1 MAVLAQPSP
10 RVLDRL
16 ERETR
21 AYHATAE
28 ADRFLVLDDPTPELL
43 RRWLAAVYHFEYAV
57 ETRLFAVED
66 LPNALLATRVDSGRL
81 AEDLLAL
88 GLDGGVRELFAQPV
102 ALPSIASC
110 ASALGWLYVVQR
122 AKLSHTSLH
131 RALVPHL
138 APVLRRASRYLT
150 AHAHD
155 GHARWHELAAFLDR
169 AIATRTQEAEL
180 IAAAHEA
187 FARQHLW
194 FVEAG
199 VTGRSAA
206 SVRPRHRRPT

>member
-1 MAVLAQPSP
+1 MAVAIACPS

-16 ERETR
+16 ERDTR
-21 AYHATAE
+21 MHHATAE
-28 ADRFLVLDDPTPELL
+28 ADRFGVLGDPKPAML

-57 ETRLFAVED
+57 EAQLFAVD
-66 LPNALLATRVDSGRL
+66 GLPTALLATRVDSGRL
-81 AEDLLAL
+81 ADDLIAL
-88 GLDGGVRELFAQPV
+88 GLDGGARELLAQPL
-102 ALPSIASC
+102 ALPPLAKR

-122 AKLSHTSLH
+122 NRLCHAAVH

-155 GHARWHELAAFLDR
+155 VHARWHELATYLDR
-169 AIATRTQEAEL
+169 HVAAHEEPEL
-180 IAAAHEA
+180 VAAAHEA

-194 FVEAG
+194 LVEAG
-199 VTGRSAA
+199 VTGR
-206 SVRPRHRRPT
+206 